1 MADAHAKHDAPDD
14 AAAIAYRLCFQ
25 HGGYVR
31 KQLMTVGANGVR
43 AVIKQAPIIT
53 CFVRL
58 DMTQQYGTAD
68 CCSGC

>member
-1 MADAHAKHDAPDD
+1 MMRPMT
-14 AAAIAYRLCFQ
+14 RPPSSTGFCFQ
-25 HGGYVR
+25 HGGYTR
-31 KQLMTVGANGVR
+31 KQLMTVGANGAR

-58 DMTQQYGTAD
+58 DMTQQCGTAD